1 MHVARGVPCAKVFS
15 AKSSFTPIRES
26 FLPRKIP
33 AIRYR
38 DCIKRNG
45 DQISGPGCRVHAI
58 IVTSCHGNDDE
69 TWSTVMPDYATQV
82 LYC

>member
-33 AIRYR
+33 AIRYV
-38 DCIKRNG
+38 DV
-45 DQISGPGCRVHAI
+45 SGRKSRPEMEGLEEMCSI
-58 IVTSCHGNDDE
+58 LSEQLIFTILELTSE
-69 TWSTVMPDYATQV
+69 Y
-82 LYC
+82 